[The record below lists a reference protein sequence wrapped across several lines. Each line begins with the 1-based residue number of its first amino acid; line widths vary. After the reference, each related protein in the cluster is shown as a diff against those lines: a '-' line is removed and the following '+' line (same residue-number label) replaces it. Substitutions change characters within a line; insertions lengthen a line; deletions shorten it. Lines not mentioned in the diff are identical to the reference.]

1 MDFKTAYEKVVDK
14 LYGWMEGLIE
24 MLPNL
29 AVALLVVVIF
39 WLTSVLVARTTQ
51 RALTRLKVRPSIRGL
66 IATIARFGILF
77 AGLMVALG
85 ILNLDKALTS
95 VLAGAGIIGLALGFA
110 FQDLA
115 ANFISGVGLSIHRT
129 DPFKVGDLIES
140 NDVLGIVER
149 ITLRTTELRT
159 LDGKQ
164 VTIPNKQVYQNQL
177 TNHSFTGERRI
188 ELHCGISYGDDLEKV
203 RRISVA
209 AIESIEKRNKSKD
222 VELYFQEFGDSS
234 INFVVWFWITFEKQ
248 TDYLGAMSEAILQL
262 KKAFDENG
270 ITIPFPIR
278 TLDFGIKGGRSL
290 SESIQTKQ

>member
-14 LYGWMEGLIE
+14 LYGWVEGFIE

-29 AVALLVVVIF
+29 AVALLVAVVF
-39 WLTSVLVARTTQ
+39 WFLSVLVARTSQ
-51 RALTRLKVRPSIRGL
+51 RALTRLGVRPSIRGL

-77 AGLMVALG
+77 TGLMVALG

-129 DPFKVGDLIES
+129 DPFKVGDLIET
-140 NDVLGIVER
+140 NDVLGTVER

-164 VTIPNKQVYQNQL
+164 VTIPNKQVYQDHL

-188 ELHCGISYGDDLEKV
+188 DLHCGISYGDDLEKV
-203 RRISVA
+203 RRVSLA

-222 VELYFQEFGDSS
+222 VEIYFEEFGDSS
-234 INFVVWFWITFEKQ
+234 INFVIWFWITFEKQ
-248 TDYLGAMSEAILQL
+248 TDYLGAMSEAVLRL

-278 TLDFGIKGGRSL
+278 TLDFGIKGGKSL

>member
-14 LYGWMEGLIE
+14 LYGWVEGFIE

-29 AVALLVVVIF
+29 AVALLVAVVF
-39 WLTSVLVARTTQ
+39 WFLSVLVARTSQ
-51 RALTRLKVRPSIRGL
+51 RALTRLGVRPSIRGL

-77 AGLMVALG
+77 TGLMVALG

-129 DPFKVGDLIES
+129 DPFKVGDLIET
-140 NDVLGIVER
+140 NDVLGTVER

-164 VTIPNKQVYQNQL
+164 VTIPNKQVYQNHL

-188 ELHCGISYGDDLEKV
+188 DLHCGISYGDDLEKV
-203 RRISVA
+203 RRVSLA
-209 AIESIEKRNKSKD
+209 AVGSIEKRNKSKD
-222 VELYFQEFGDSS
+222 VEIYFEEFGDSS
-234 INFVVWFWITFEKQ
+234 INFVIWFWITFEKQ
-248 TDYLGAMSEAILQL
+248 TDYLGATSEAVLRL

-278 TLDFGIKGGRSL
+278 TLDFGIKGGKSL
-290 SESIQTKQ
+290 SESIRTKQ

>member
-51 RALTRLKVRPSIRGL
+51 RALTRLSVRPSIRGL

-115 ANFISGVGLSIHRT
+115 ANFISGVGLSVHRT

-140 NDVLGIVER
+140 NDLLGIVER

-188 ELHCGISYGDDLEKV
+188 DLHCGISYGDDLEKV

>member
-115 ANFISGVGLSIHRT
+115 ANFISGVGLSVHRT

-140 NDVLGIVER
+140 NDLLGIVER